1 MSRNIPAKTAEK
13 FSREQLRKNVK
24 VSKQA
29 WAQIQDRRMLKYGNK
44 FDTMPSMDYIFAND
58 NLFVINNYDE
68 ASFTVTR
75 KIDPAKDKVLADK
88 IVEALK
94 NGSITNTREYNS
106 IAKVL
111 RNNARRGT
119 GDNVHAGNRRAAGND
134 AQLDDRAER
143 TADRG
148 SSTDKSSGDNGV
160 SYSREPETLNELR
173 RQNKSKNLPK
183 GRLR

>member
-1 MSRNIPAKTAEK
+1 MAAVESGVKY
-13 FSREQLRKNVK
+13 SREQRKNAK
-24 VSKQA
+24 VGKQA
-29 WAQIQDRRMLKYGNK
+29 WAQIQNRRMLKYGNR

-58 NLFVINNYDE
+58 SLFVINNHDE

-94 NGSITNTREYNS
+94 NGSIETTRDFDRW
-106 IAKVL
+106 AKVL
-111 RNNARRGT
+111 RNNARRGN
-119 GDNVHAGNRRAAGND
+119 GDNVHAGNRRAAGGN

-148 SSTDKSSGDNGV
+148 SIADKGSGDNGV

-173 RQNKSKNLPK
+173 RQNESKK
-183 GRLR
+183 ISRMFGRFLY

>member
-75 KIDPAKDKVLADK
+75 KIDPAKDKALADK
-88 IVEALK
+88 TVEALK
-94 NGSITNTREYNS
+94 NGSIETTRDFYRWAEM
-106 IAKVL
+106 L
-111 RNNARRGT
+111 RDNARRGT
-119 GDNVHAGNRRAAGND
+119 GDNVHAGNRRTAGND